1 MSNVRNLLCV
11 RTMLN
16 SRQLS
21 SIVRRQLVTTTNCQQ
36 SLELNNHNNNH
47 SNLSVKRLL
56 LSDSKINNYIK
67 NKNIGRSRY
76 TTALSNMTK
85 DQANELVFR
94 LNDSERK
101 ILLQVLNQ
109 FESNKERKTTL
120 EDLAAVIWRSRFG
133 RPIKMRLLGDVAPTG
148 SYYLIPDWLKY
159 QMKSKNE
166 KKKYTPV
173 SVLMVMGNRTASNDT
188 DNLIESTP
196 QPSTNDLMKLVVIN
210 SLPFIGFGFLDNFT
224 MIIAGDYI
232 EHSIGCVITISTM
245 AAAAL
250 GNTIS
255 DVLGIGS
262 AYYVERIAEKVGIRA
277 PDLTPIQLEMSSCR
291 RASNIGR
298 ILGITIGCLL
308 GMCPL
313 LFINSDEKAEK
324 PTDVS
329 VSASPEEEA
338 IKINVEKT

>member
-120 EDLAAVIWRSRFG
+120 EGNQRVFSE
-133 RPIKMRLLGDVAPTG
+133 
-148 SYYLIPDWLKY
+148 
-159 QMKSKNE
+159 SKNE

>member
-16 SRQLS
+16 LRQLS

-120 EDLAAVIWRSRFG
+120 EE
-133 RPIKMRLLGDVAPTG
+133 P
-148 SYYLIPDWLKY
+148 
-159 QMKSKNE
+159 KNE

-188 DNLIESTP
+188 DSLIESTP

-232 EHSIGCVITISTM
+232 EHSIGAVITISTM

-338 IKINVEKT
+338 IKIAVEKT

>member
-120 EDLAAVIWRSRFG
+120 EE
-133 RPIKMRLLGDVAPTG
+133 
-148 SYYLIPDWLKY
+148 
-159 QMKSKNE
+159 SKNE

-188 DNLIESTP
+188 DNLSNLHDAFESTP